1 MHEEQSLR
9 AYEHRDC
16 VPRPTPRLR
25 SLLRTPQHL
34 PPSPIPS
41 TPKNPATDIV
51 SEAWRLVHRRAYEPD
66 VSWEVDACARAGV
79 ARARY
84 NDAEWYSHLTAIKD
98 KSYETFVY
106 DSYELPVEVVAEF
119 DWTLPRSPAL
129 LWFFFRVNVRRW
141 VRVRRLVYD
150 WYAPYCGAPRHLDF
164 EAERAS
170 ARRGIVE
177 NVGSP
182 PPPVLARHC
191 SRRCVLQGEGGG
203 HRRAKDPAVAKCM
216 QNGTRREH
224 PDGEVSP
231 VCSQMASSA
240 LRLRTR
246 PLTRRRASLPPSW
259 TACPSTAPSLPRGGS
274 HVF

>member
-1 MHEEQSLR
+1 MLALAMHEEQSLR

-16 VPRPTPRLR
+16 VDHGRPRGYEVFYAPRNIC
-25 SLLRTPQHL
+25 QF
-34 PPSPIPS
+34 SPIPS

-84 NDAEWYSHLTAIKD
+84 NDAEWSSHLTAIRD

-141 VRVRRLVYD
+141 VRVRRLLYD
-150 WYAPYCGAPRHLDF
+150 WYAPHCGAPRHLDF

-170 ARRGIVE
+170 AM
-177 NVGSP
+177 
-182 PPPVLARHC
+182 
-191 SRRCVLQGEGGG
+191 GEG
-203 HRRAKDPAVAKCM
+203 
-216 QNGTRREH
+216 
-224 PDGEVSP
+224 
-231 VCSQMASSA
+231 
-240 LRLRTR
+240 L
-246 PLTRRRASLPPSW
+246 
-259 TACPSTAPSLPRGGS
+259 
-274 HVF
+274 